1 MRMSKVVQTIRAP
14 LQELTDYLRLDI
26 DAGYVE
32 ISKLVG
38 SFAVVVHWVA
48 CVNFL
53 IVREVIE
60 NYHNHKPLHTY
71 LLLTRRTARARSLDH
86 QRVTRPRLRINKP
99 KITRF
104 LTGYLRASSDT
115 IEYDRESREFGCE
128 LRRSNNSKRSLDKE
142 S

>member
-71 LLLTRRTARARSLDH
+71 LLLIRRTARARSLDH
-86 QRVTRPRLRINKP
+86 QRVTRPRLRIIKP

-104 LTGYLRASSDT
+104 LTGYLRASFDT
-115 IEYDRESREFGCE
+115 IKHDRESREVGCE
-128 LRRSNNSKRSLDKE
+128 LRRSNNSK
-142 S
+142 